1 MFTCACLSS
10 PKNIYVNKHADD
22 AEGGDTRTTAQAVE
36 MQGLD
41 DPFAQFAFQAPAAKR
56 YRMTRG
62 GFTR

>member
-1 MFTCACLSS
+1 MYGRLHFTLLSEYI
-10 PKNIYVNKHADD
+10 PLFAKRI
-22 AEGGDTRTTAQAVE
+22 QAVD